1 MALRLFFCILLAVI
15 PLSVILVGAEF
26 TAIKNIAIIIS
37 APFLIILAGT
47 MIGLLKWLQHD
58 DRIGLHAKIIAQQEE
73 EMRAEALAEEQDLIP
88 VSEAAGELETVTAE

>member
-15 PLSVILVGAEF
+15 PMSIILVGAEF

-47 MIGLLKWLQHD
+47 MIGLLKWLKHD
-58 DRIGLHAKIIAQQEE
+58 ERSGLHAEILAIQEAEEKQEE
-73 EMRAEALAEEQDLIP
+73 LAKENKKKEELVQEK
-88 VSEAAGELETVTAE
+88 V